1 MSTLPP
7 PPAQVSL
14 VLSSLRL
21 SCPSSIRLTIAPAA
35 CLSHR
40 NGRSSLK
47 PIHPRLL
54 ALSPHSPIPVDFTG
68 HRTLRFALLGFR
80 RTAQPVRP
88 ASRIPGTSSL
98 YRRRSRYFTPASS
111 PVFRTSASRS
121 GKAGLR
127 TADGHIRRLPRKHPC
142 GSRRKADPVPW
153 DHRSVSGF
161 MWLRRRS
168 QVYLRRCRS

>member
-111 PVFRTSASRS
+111 PVFSDVRVSFGQGWASHCRRTHQTVTQEAS
-121 GKAGLR
+121 L
-127 TADGHIRRLPRKHPC
+127 RLP
-142 GSRRKADPVPW
+142 A
-153 DHRSVSGF
+153 
-161 MWLRRRS
+161 
-168 QVYLRRCRS
+168 